1 MSESTQE
8 GDFIEID
15 KMSVDQLAGAFVL
28 IMGAIGSLLL
38 VIWQSKCR
46 CSCRIGLSD
55 TCYIFDCTREPPTTD
70 ELKTLAD
77 ETKALNKKQKKIDK
91 KEDKILDKEE
101 EILDKTIAKKPLS
114 RQSSF
119 SLEPDN
125 PPNGGN
131 PPRAEPEP
139 ELDKIV

>member
-1 MSESTQE
+1 MSESVVDDEQ
-8 GDFIEID
+8 FIELE
-15 KMSVDQLAGAFVL
+15 KMSIDQMAGAFVL

-55 TCYIFDCTREPPTTD
+55 SCYLFDCTREPPSTE

-91 KEDKILDKEE
+91 KENVILEKED
-101 EILDKTIAKKPLS
+101 EILVEQKKSLS
-114 RQSSF
+114 RQNSF
-119 SLEPDN
+119 VM
-125 PPNGGN
+125 
-131 PPRAEPEP
+131 EPEP
-139 ELDKIV
+139 EPETIKLDRIV

>member
-1 MSESTQE
+1 MSETQPE
-8 GDFIEID
+8 ADFIEID

-55 TCYIFDCTREPPTTD
+55 TCYIFDCTREPPSTE

-77 ETKALNKKQKKIDK
+77 ETKALAKKEKDDK
-91 KEDKILDKEE
+91 K
-101 EILDKTIAKKPLS
+101 KKPDPKPTTPTPPIDIESQRSLS
-114 RQSSF
+114 RSPSF
-119 SLEPDN
+119 VIPT
-125 PPNGGN
+125 
-131 PPRAEPEP
+131 EPEP
-139 ELDKIV
+139 EPEPEPN

>member
-1 MSESTQE
+1 MSESVVDDEQ
-8 GDFIEID
+8 FIELE
-15 KMSVDQLAGAFVL
+15 KMSIDQMAGAFVL

-55 TCYIFDCTREPPTTD
+55 SCYIFDCTREPPSTE

-91 KEDKILDKEE
+91 KENVILEKED
-101 EILDKTIAKKPLS
+101 EILVEQKKSLS
-114 RQSSF
+114 RQNSF
-119 SLEPDN
+119 VM
-125 PPNGGN
+125 
-131 PPRAEPEP
+131 EPEP
-139 ELDKIV
+139 EPETEAIRLDKIV

>member
-1 MSESTQE
+1 MSESAQE

-77 ETKALNKKQKKIDK
+77 ETKALNRKQKKIDK
-91 KEDKILDKEE
+91 KEDKKLPKEE
-101 EILDKTIAKKPLS
+101 EIVSPKKPLS
-114 RQSSF
+114 RQNSF
-119 SLEPDN
+119 SI
-125 PPNGGN
+125 
-131 PPRAEPEP
+131 EPEP
-139 ELDKIV
+139 EPEPEQLDKIV